1 MRLFGRRVSFVLG
14 LLGVGLRFLQEP
26 AQAQYQAC
34 AALFKSYSKTE
45 IVDALVTVRDTRRTI
60 AGSPKTPAMLGKADT
75 RYINAVT
82 VCRDITLASELE
94 DELRKRRNA
103 RDDLE
108 RWRVEYRQQM
118 LAQIAEVPAARPEGV
133 DPQKITPARQ

>member
-1 MRLFGRRVSFVLG
+1 
-14 LLGVGLRFLQEP
+14 
-26 AQAQYQAC
+26 
-34 AALFKSYSKTE
+34 
-45 IVDALVTVRDTRRTI
+45 VTVRDPRRTI

-82 VCRDITLASELE
+82 VCRDITLANVSPSELE

-108 RWRVEYRQQM
+108 RWRVEDRQQR

-133 DPQKITPARQ
+133 DPQQMTPAHQ